1 MTRSEVNFI
10 VSQYGM
16 RVNAIDF
23 QDCIERMDADEF
35 DLVAIGRALLA
46 NSDWANQVHGGHFD
60 QLKAFD
66 KSVLENLV

>member
-1 MTRSEVNFI
+1 MAN
-10 VSQYGM
+10 
-16 RVNAIDF
+16 IDNL
-23 QDCIERMDADEF
+23 IERMDADEF